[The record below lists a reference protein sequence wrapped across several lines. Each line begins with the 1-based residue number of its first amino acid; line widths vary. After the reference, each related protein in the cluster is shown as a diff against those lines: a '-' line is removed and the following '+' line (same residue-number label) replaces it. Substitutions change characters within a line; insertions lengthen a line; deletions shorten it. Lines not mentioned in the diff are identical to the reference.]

1 MRYDLVVIGT
11 GPAGW
16 SAALQGAKLG
26 MSVAVIEKGL
36 MLGGAC
42 VRTGTLPSKAL
53 RHRVLE

>member
-1 MRYDLVVIGT
+1 MRSDLVVIGT

-16 SAALQGAKLG
+16 SAPLQGAKLG

-42 VRTGTLPSKAL
+42 VHTGTLPSKAL